1 MRSESEFREA
11 IIKDIKDITFTYCQR
26 SSFSLNPFGKVFI
39 FLISFIRDFV
49 ILVVEII
56 FTFASLYYLRKFF
69 DKKSSI
75 SAQTKMSKSHHPK
88 ILNQVNSQLRN
99 NKSLSSS
106 NNQNDTQNEFNTEN
120 VQVNKSISNHGNKN
134 NSNSKN
140 RKLQIMSLSFA
151 AASIIVNLSS
161 LTNLLTFVF
170 DTFGFSF
177 YIASFN
183 VILIGIVKYILS
195 FFIFYFFN
203 KSFRSYVVSLFKK

>member
-1 MRSESEFREA
+1 
-11 IIKDIKDITFTYCQR
+11 
-26 SSFSLNPFGKVFI
+26 
-39 FLISFIRDFV
+39 
-49 ILVVEII
+49 
-56 FTFASLYYLRKFF
+56 
-69 DKKSSI
+69 
-75 SAQTKMSKSHHPK
+75 MSKSHHPK

-195 FFIFYFFN
+195 FFIFIFSTRAFAVMLSACLKN
-203 KSFRSYVVSLFKK
+203 ENLLKLMFWTF